1 MKENYLNIDSTPGRL
16 MVRIKKDS
24 GFNFFHL
31 FMLSLMTI
39 IHVMIALFIFNSIR
53 NDGIMGIKV
62 AFVII
67 GILGL
72 WLINKQLR
80 YILVFVRGSEVIEV
94 DNLSFKYTGVFGP
107 IKKSLEFKLSEIRKF
122 ELAEMGTDM
131 FAQSANMFTQMKY
144 GMIVVGKSRRKCCGF
159 GQSLKKED
167 LIELYKELKKKIQ
180 LPTKNKAH

>member
-24 GFNFFHL
+24 GFNVFHL

-39 IHVMIALFIFNSIR
+39 GHVICALLIFNSIR

-72 WLINKQLR
+72 WSVNKQLR

-94 DNLSFKYTGVFGP
+94 DNYSFKYTGVFGP
-107 IKKSLEFKLSEIRKF
+107 IKKNIEFKLSEIRKF
-122 ELAEMGTDM
+122 ELAELGTDK
-131 FAQSANMFTQMKY
+131 FAQSSNMFTQMKY
-144 GMIVVGKSRRKCCGF
+144 GMIVVGKSRRKSCGF

-180 LPTKNKAH
+180 LPTRK